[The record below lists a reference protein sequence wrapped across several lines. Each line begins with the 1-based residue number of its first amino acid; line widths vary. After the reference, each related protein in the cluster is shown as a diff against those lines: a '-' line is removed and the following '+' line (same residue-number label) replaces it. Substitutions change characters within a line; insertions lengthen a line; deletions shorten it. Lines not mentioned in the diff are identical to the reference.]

1 MAEQRR
7 TGDLR
12 SSKILGDLPGIAKRL
27 RLVIDEAGGLGPF
40 KDRYA
45 ESTLHFWLAGKSAPS
60 AKMLGELG
68 ARGYNVDWLLRG
80 EGPMRLA
87 QLTQVPQPTGLIFLP
102 LYTAPR
108 ASAGD
113 GSVETAEEQ
122 QLMAIDETWL
132 RRTFA
137 LSPRDL
143 ALMVA
148 DGESM
153 EPTIRAGEILL
164 FDRSEAGLKLR
175 DGIFIVRLEGAIMV
189 KRLQLMPGR
198 KLEVASDNP
207 AFKPYTIELSDGVDF
222 AVIGRVVFV
231 FRRL

>member
-1 MAEQRR
+1 MAAAIGVPYR
-7 TGDLR
+7 TYQNYENGTAPPKIEVLYRLVDLGFR
-12 SSKILGDLPGIAKRL
+12 PDWALRGIA
-27 RLVIDEAGGLGPF
+27 
-40 KDRYA
+40 
-45 ESTLHFWLAGKSAPS
+45 
-60 AKMLGELG
+60 
-68 ARGYNVDWLLRG
+68 
-80 EGPMRLA
+80 PMRGTEGGA
-87 QLTQVPQPTGLIFLP
+87 GDVVPSGLVALP

-108 ASAGD
+108 AAAGG
-113 GSVETAEEQ
+113 GSIDVAEEQ
-122 QLMAIDETWL
+122 QLMAIDEAWL

-137 LSPRDL
+137 VSPRDL
-143 ALMVA
+143 ALMVV

-175 DGIFIVRLEGAIMV
+175 DGIFIVRLEGAVMV

-198 KLEVASDNP
+198 KLQVASDNP
-207 AFKPYTIELSDGVDF
+207 AFKPYTIELADGVDF